1 MEIYIELLHAIID
14 HLYLVVTHHPSKN
27 QKQKN
32 KNKSKLTKKKRVLGP
47 KKFKITFEII
57 D

>member
-32 KNKSKLTKKKRVLGP
+32 KNKSKLTKKKGFSDQKNSR
-47 KKFKITFEII
+47 
-57 D
+57 